1 MKNKIYETSELS
13 LAAFLI
19 MNGLVLIKA
28 KKNDNGRFSFE
39 IENPNE
45 NAEALA
51 IEYLNSDFAKFDNHV
66 RSLKKIIYVR

>member
-1 MKNKIYETSELS
+1 MTNKIFETSELS

-19 MNGLVLIKA
+19 MRGLPLIKA

-39 IENPNE
+39 IDNSSLT
-45 NAEALA
+45 AEKLAL
-51 IEYLNSDFAKFDNHV
+51 EYINGEFCKFDNHV